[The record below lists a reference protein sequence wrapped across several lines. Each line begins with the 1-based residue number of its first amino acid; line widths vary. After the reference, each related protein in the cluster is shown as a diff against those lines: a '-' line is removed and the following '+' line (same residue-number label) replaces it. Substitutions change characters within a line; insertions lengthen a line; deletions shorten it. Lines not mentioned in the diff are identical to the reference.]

1 MKPPTFV
8 KVNEE
13 SFEIQLSGQRLTNES
28 LRTSIEE
35 LEQFLRA
42 EGTEKR
48 TIDLDLTHN
57 PEVTDD
63 SDRGEGGFTSLVLFL
78 RSFGSD
84 VTRLKIGGTGI
95 SGNGLLS
102 LIDFVKLGVAEEL
115 DFSSLPRVDESTAL
129 AVLTAVLEC
138 HAYPIK
144 GKLPLLLRMDRIGLD
159 DPKYILTKAFNDADE
174 CFEVLTETPEL
185 LAAQAARRTAECE
198 APQTAVMVSLPF
210 FYSQEPEDDVTTPAP
225 HALLTPP
232 STPEKPAKPIL
243 SLQTPED
250 PKLLAPQEKLAS
262 KVRPPSPPQIESGL
276 PKAFLGNHQAQKV
289 SPRLVTFDA
298 FPAPPSDGPPP
309 HLLWKAAPKSEMARK
324 SLETQIKQS
333 TSPKALS
340 RTPADLTESGF
351 LNIGVRPPP
360 PPPRPKPSKSAALAT
375 PPPKLPSQRC
385 VLPALPPPPPRPVAV
400 EVKTSEQGT
409 GGSGLRGVLE
419 KVKEHGQSIW
429 KGAQSATDEILSAP
443 AFSAKTPTSTE
454 VRKVPSPQ
462 QKTAQEFHA
471 QEKLEP
477 DEAGD
482 DEKENWSW
490 WKGRWWDW
498 DSQEKRYIEVEQ
510 RDFKA
515 HGWSHDLASH
525 NWQNGSW
532 QDWRPWSW
540 SNEEQD
546 QFWSSEERSF
556 SNDGA
561 EEKKACLSWTQSYS
575 QDKPSCQ
582 SGWRED
588 WSWWSDWSK
597 SDWSDGSE
605 SNWWDSKEWIQE
617 RSKEKDKKERDE
629 ERHTDDAKP
638 AKSEEK
644 APSQADSDMELD
656 LVSGKEDASIG
667 QWANLLRKWEDE
679 KTEKLKELASSE
691 TSCREVDDEDGGVRK
706 AARPSM
712 SRQTSDDMES
722 IMEEEEDEHEELIK
736 RTREV
741 LQRHRGEAPV
751 QRSGKRGRSPLPQE
765 PPYPPP
771 KKSRRSGKAFG
782 GKRAKAR
789 YAKLDDKRELS
800 KVEVRELRYSQ
811 LSCKETFQCGR
822 SVSQLVQDLLDR
834 KVSLSA
840 PFLRLTV
847 FETTD
852 EKTNEPILRCIDN
865 RRLFALKE
873 YAKKSG
879 KDRLMVNVNLFS
891 QNTLTQVQRFI
902 QNSDDTD
909 GRDVRLRKNRNDK
922 RRQPLI

>member
-1 MKPPTFV
+1 M
-8 KVNEE
+8 
-13 SFEIQLSGQRLTNES
+13 
-28 LRTSIEE
+28 
-35 LEQFLRA
+35 
-42 EGTEKR
+42 
-48 TIDLDLTHN
+48 
-57 PEVTDD
+57 
-63 SDRGEGGFTSLVLFL
+63 
-78 RSFGSD
+78 
-84 VTRLKIGGTGI
+84 
-95 SGNGLLS
+95 
-102 LIDFVKLGVAEEL
+102 
-115 DFSSLPRVDESTAL
+115 
-129 AVLTAVLEC
+129 
-138 HAYPIK
+138 
-144 GKLPLLLRMDRIGLD
+144 
-159 DPKYILTKAFNDADE
+159 
-174 CFEVLTETPEL
+174 
-185 LAAQAARRTAECE
+185 
-198 APQTAVMVSLPF
+198 
-210 FYSQEPEDDVTTPAP
+210 
-225 HALLTPP
+225 
-232 STPEKPAKPIL
+232 
-243 SLQTPED
+243 
-250 PKLLAPQEKLAS
+250 
-262 KVRPPSPPQIESGL
+262 
-276 PKAFLGNHQAQKV
+276 
-289 SPRLVTFDA
+289 
-298 FPAPPSDGPPP
+298 
-309 HLLWKAAPKSEMARK
+309 
-324 SLETQIKQS
+324 
-333 TSPKALS
+333 
-340 RTPADLTESGF
+340 
-351 LNIGVRPPP
+351 
-360 PPPRPKPSKSAALAT
+360 
-375 PPPKLPSQRC
+375 
-385 VLPALPPPPPRPVAV
+385 RPVAV

-409 GGSGLRGVLE
+409 GGTGLRGVLE
-419 KVKEHGQSIW
+419 KQVKEHGQSIW

-443 AFSAKTPTSTE
+443 AFSAKQTSE
-454 VRKVPSPQ
+454 VRTVPSPQ
-462 QKTAQEFHA
+462 QKPAQAFHA

-477 DEAGD
+477 HEAGD
-482 DEKENWSW
+482 DEKDTWSW

-510 RDFKA
+510 REKAQEKMEPDEAGDDEKDTWSWWKGCCWDWDSQEKRYVEVEQRDKA
-515 HGWSHDLASH
+515 HGWTHDPASH
-525 NWQNGSW
+525 NWPNGSW

-540 SNEEQD
+540 SNEG
-546 QFWSSEERSF
+546 QFRSSKESSF

-561 EEKKACLSWTQSYS
+561 EEKE
-575 QDKPSCQ
+575 DKPSCQ
-582 SGWRED
+582 GGWGED
-588 WSWWSDWSK
+588 WKWANWSTSTKWSK
-597 SDWSDGSE
+597 SETNWT
-605 SNWWDSKEWIQE
+605 WWDSKE
-617 RSKEKDKKERDE
+617 KDIEEGDE

-638 AKSEEK
+638 AKSAEK
-644 APSQADSDMELD
+644 ADSDMEID
-656 LVSGKEDASIG
+656 LVSGTEDDPIG

-679 KTEKLKELASSE
+679 KTEKFKELASSE
-691 TSCREVDDEDGGVRK
+691 TSCREVDDEDNGQVRK

-771 KKSRRSGKAFG
+771 RKLRRSGKAFS
-782 GKRAKAR
+782 KRAKAR

-879 KDRLMVNVNLFS
+879 KDRLTVNVNLFS